1 MQRCALRDEVS
12 RGLLAGLAVL
22 AVVLPP
28 ATAYRPAVGGAGAA
42 PAPRVAQRADFGG
55 AAPGPDAR
63 HLADWV
69 ADSKDNA
76 GAAFAI
82 VDKQAAV
89 VFVFDAQARLRGSS
103 PALLGS
109 ARGDDS
115 VADIGTRPIALVRPD
130 ERTTPAGRFVAER
143 GRNARG
149 EDVVWV
155 DYAAALS
162 MHRVLT
168 SNPAERRTQ
177 RLASPSADDRR
188 ISYGCI
194 NLPVA
199 FYETYVRPAFAAR
212 NGVVYVLPESR
223 PVREVF
229 GSYDVAAARAPGR
242 LTPERAAQ
250 PRRTSECPAGC

>member
-1 MQRCALRDEVS
+1 MNRAAIRDELR
-12 RGLLAGLAVL
+12 RGLLGGLALL
-22 AVVLPP
+22 ALTLPP
-28 ATAYRPAVGGAGAA
+28 AGAFRPAAGIDSAA
-42 PAPRVAQRADFGG
+42 THRIDAPRRADFGDTV
-55 AAPGPDAR
+55 PGPEAR
-63 HLADWV
+63 ELADWI

-82 VDKQAAV
+82 VDKREAM

-109 ARGDDS
+109 ARGDDT
-115 VADIGTRPIALVRPD
+115 VEGIGTRPIALVRPE

-155 DYAAALS
+155 DYDAAVS

-168 SNPAERRTQ
+168 TDPSERRLQ

-199 FYETYVRPAFAAR
+199 FYEAHVRPAFAQPG
-212 NGVVYVLPESR
+212 GVIYVMPESR
-223 PVREVF
+223 PIRQVF
-229 GSYDVAAARAPGR
+229 GSYDVGAAP
-242 LTPERAAQ
+242 P
-250 PRRTSECPAGC
+250 

>member
-1 MQRCALRDEVS
+1 MNRAVIRDELC
-12 RGLLAGLAVL
+12 RGLLGGLALL
-22 AVVLPP
+22 ALTLPP
-28 ATAYRPAVGGAGAA
+28 AGAYRPDAASVSPAAHRTGAL
-42 PAPRVAQRADFGG
+42 RRADFGRV
-55 AAPGPDAR
+55 APGPEAR
-63 HLADWV
+63 ELADWI
-69 ADSKDNA
+69 AASNDNA

-82 VDKQAAV
+82 VDKREAT
-89 VFVFDAQARLRGSS
+89 VFVFDAQARHRGSS

-109 ARGDDS
+109 ARGDDT
-115 VADIGTRPIALVRPD
+115 VEGIGTRPIALVRPE

-155 DYAAALS
+155 DYDAAVS

-168 SNPAERRTQ
+168 TDPSERRLQ

-199 FYETYVRPAFAAR
+199 FYEAHVRPAFAQPG
-212 NGVVYVLPESR
+212 GVIYVMPESR
-223 PVREVF
+223 PIRQVF
-229 GSYDVAAARAPGR
+229 GSYDVGAA
-242 LTPERAAQ
+242 
-250 PRRTSECPAGC
+250 PR

>member
-1 MQRCALRDEVS
+1 MNRTAIRVEVC
-12 RGLLAGLAVL
+12 RGLLGGLALL
-22 AVVLPP
+22 ALTLPP
-28 ATAYRPAVGGAGAA
+28 AGAYRPLAGFDRAA
-42 PAPRVAQRADFGG
+42 THPVDALRRADFGSTV
-55 AAPGPDAR
+55 PGDEAR
-63 HLADWV
+63 ELADWI
-69 ADSKDNA
+69 AGSKDNA

-82 VDKQAAV
+82 IDKRAAT

-115 VADIGTRPIALVRPD
+115 VAGIGTRPIPLVRPE

-155 DYAAALS
+155 DYAAAVS

-168 SNPAERRTQ
+168 TEPSERRLQ
-177 RLASPSADDRR
+177 RLASPSVDERR

-194 NLPVA
+194 NLPVD
-199 FYETYVRPAFAAR
+199 FYETHVRPAFAQPG
-212 NGVVYVLPESR
+212 GVVYVMPETRSL
-223 PVREVF
+223 REVF
-229 GSYDVAAARAPGR
+229 GVDALRSASR
-242 LTPERAAQ
+242 
-250 PRRTSECPAGC
+250 